1 MLKVGDIVRIKT
13 WEEMLEDENI
23 YENVSFNTLWD
34 KDHETNFT
42 KEMKQHCGKVITI
55 DEDNLLE
62 YRDDVIWYNTW
73 EFFNWTYTIIGNIN
87 ELNQTCIIKNRTK
100 VIVEQDKTGQKLSLF
115 SDKTPIL
122 SDGDIIKDK
131 EGNVGIV
138 LNNYIRYSKCS
149 TLINTD
155 NISKIYKVKEN
166 NTCGYKDIL
175 NSFEID
181 RYCDVI
187 WERLEIEQS
196 LDGLEIGTKVKVK
209 NKLLN
214 ITETLTVGRFNSNKV
229 LIRDGLTCY
238 NFNSDK
244 HEILEIIK

>member
-1 MLKVGDIVRIKT
+1 MFTKKDIEDIIINYIK
-13 WEEMLEDENI
+13 
-23 YENVSFNTLWD
+23 D
-34 KDHETNFT
+34 KDNESLELLLQDKRCNPYVAYHVDEFYNVMECIKDLYREC
-42 KEMKQHCGKVITI
+42 KEENK
-55 DEDNLLE
+55 
-62 YRDDVIWYNTW
+62 
-73 EFFNWTYTIIGNIN
+73 
-87 ELNQTCIIKNRTK
+87 TK
-100 VIVEQDKTGQKLSLF
+100 VVVKQGETGQKLSLF
-115 SDKTPIL
+115 SNKTPIL

-166 NTCGYKDIL
+166 NPCGYKDIL
-175 NSFEID
+175 NSFDID

-196 LDGLEIGTKVKVK
+196 LDELEIGTKVKVK

-238 NFNSDK
+238 NFNLDK
-244 HEILEIIK
+244 YEILEIIK

>member
-1 MLKVGDIVRIKT
+1 MLKAGDKIRIKT
-13 WEEMLEDENI
+13 WEEMLDYEYI
-23 YENVSFNTLWD
+23 YEDIYGNLCKRGDNTEYFIPSMKKYCNRIIYLND
-34 KDHETNFT
+34 YNDETVYHNGW
-42 KEMKQHCGKVITI
+42 K
-55 DEDNLLE
+55 
-62 YRDDVIWYNTW
+62 
-73 EFFNWTYTIIGNIN
+73 FFPWTYEILEENKTN
-87 ELNQTCIIKNRTK
+87 
-100 VIVEQDKTGQKLSLF
+100 VIVEQGKTGQKLSLF

-138 LNNYIRYSKCS
+138 LNDYIRYSKCS

-166 NTCGYKDIL
+166 NPCGYKDIL

-196 LDGLEIGTKVKVK
+196 LDELEIGTKVKVK

-244 HEILEIIK
+244 YEILEIIK

>member
-1 MLKVGDIVRIKT
+1 MKNDKYYIQKT
-13 WEEMLEDENI
+13 INNLTPDNINKNEIYLNDYNDETVYHNG
-23 YENVSFNTLWD
+23 W
-34 KDHETNFT
+34 K
-42 KEMKQHCGKVITI
+42 
-55 DEDNLLE
+55 
-62 YRDDVIWYNTW
+62 
-73 EFFNWTYTIIGNIN
+73 FFPWTYEILEENKTN
-87 ELNQTCIIKNRTK
+87 
-100 VIVEQDKTGQKLSLF
+100 VIVEQGKTGQKLSLF

-166 NTCGYKDIL
+166 NPCGYKDIL

-196 LDGLEIGTKVKVK
+196 LDDLEIGTKVKVK

-229 LIRDGLTCY
+229 LIQDGLTCY
-238 NFNSDK
+238 KFNSDK
-244 HEILEIIK
+244 YEILEIIK

>member
-1 MLKVGDIVRIKT
+1 MLKEGDIVRIKT
-13 WEEMLEDENI
+13 VEEMLEDKNVYEDYLRNLEYNSSSIIFVEEMRKYCDKTITVTNCNSDTFNYRGWIFVPWI
-23 YENVSFNTLWD
+23 YEIL
-34 KDHETNFT
+34 
-42 KEMKQHCGKVITI
+42 
-55 DEDNLLE
+55 
-62 YRDDVIWYNTW
+62 
-73 EFFNWTYTIIGNIN
+73 
-87 ELNQTCIIKNRTK
+87 
-100 VIVEQDKTGQKLSLF
+100 EQDEKLTQNCHMENEENKSKQEKNEDKNDEN

-175 NSFEID
+175 NPFEID

-196 LDGLEIGTKVKVK
+196 LDELEIGTKVKVK

-244 HEILEIIK
+244 YEILEIIK

>member
-13 WEEMLEDENI
+13 WEEMLEDKNVYEDSYGNLCKRGDNTEYFIPSMKKYCNRII
-23 YENVSFNTLWD
+23 YLNDYND
-34 KDHETNFT
+34 ETVYHNGW
-42 KEMKQHCGKVITI
+42 K
-55 DEDNLLE
+55 
-62 YRDDVIWYNTW
+62 
-73 EFFNWTYTIIGNIN
+73 FFPWTYEILEENKTN
-87 ELNQTCIIKNRTK
+87 
-100 VIVEQDKTGQKLSLF
+100 VIVEQGKTRQKLSLF
-115 SDKTPIL
+115 SNETPIL

-138 LNNYIRYSKCS
+138 LNDYIRYSKCS

-166 NTCGYKDIL
+166 NPCGYKDIL
-175 NSFEID
+175 NSFDID

-196 LDGLEIGTKVKVK
+196 LDELEIGTKVKVK

-229 LIRDGLTCY
+229 LIQDGLTCY
-238 NFNSDK
+238 KFNSDK
-244 HEILEIIK
+244 YEILEIIK

>member
-1 MLKVGDIVRIKT
+1 MH
-13 WEEMLEDENI
+13 N
-23 YENVSFNTLWD
+23 
-34 KDHETNFT
+34 
-42 KEMKQHCGKVITI
+42 
-55 DEDNLLE
+55 
-62 YRDDVIWYNTW
+62 
-73 EFFNWTYTIIGNIN
+73 
-87 ELNQTCIIKNRTK
+87 KNRTK
-100 VIVEQDKTGQKLSLF
+100 FVVEQSKSGQKLSLF

-196 LDGLEIGTKVKVK
+196 LDELEIGTKVKVK

-238 NFNSDK
+238 NFSSDK
-244 HEILEIIK
+244 YEILEIIK

>member
-1 MLKVGDIVRIKT
+1 MLKAGDKIRIKT
-13 WEEMLEDENI
+13 WEEMLDYENI
-23 YENVSFNTLWD
+23 YEDIYGNLCKRGDNTEYFIPSMKKYCNRIIYLND
-34 KDHETNFT
+34 YNDETVYHNGW
-42 KEMKQHCGKVITI
+42 K
-55 DEDNLLE
+55 
-62 YRDDVIWYNTW
+62 
-73 EFFNWTYTIIGNIN
+73 FFPWTYEILEENKTN
-87 ELNQTCIIKNRTK
+87 
-100 VIVEQDKTGQKLSLF
+100 VIVEQSKTGQKLSLF

-166 NTCGYKDIL
+166 NPCGYKDIL

-196 LDGLEIGTKVKVK
+196 LDELEIGTKVKVK

-214 ITETLTVGRFNSNKV
+214 IAETLTVGRFNSNKV

-244 HEILEIIK
+244 YEILEIIK

>member
-13 WEEMLEDENI
+13 WEEMLEDKNVYEDSYGNLCKRGDNTEYFIPSMKKYCNRII
-23 YENVSFNTLWD
+23 YLNDYND
-34 KDHETNFT
+34 ETVYHNGW
-42 KEMKQHCGKVITI
+42 K
-55 DEDNLLE
+55 
-62 YRDDVIWYNTW
+62 
-73 EFFNWTYTIIGNIN
+73 FFPWTYEILEENKTN
-87 ELNQTCIIKNRTK
+87 
-100 VIVEQDKTGQKLSLF
+100 VIVEQGKTGQKLSLF

-122 SDGDIIKDK
+122 TDGNIVKDK
-131 EGNVGIV
+131 EGNIGIV

-196 LDGLEIGTKVKVK
+196 LDELEIGTKVKVK

-238 NFNSDK
+238 NFSSDK
-244 HEILEIIK
+244 YEILEIIK

>member
-1 MLKVGDIVRIKT
+1 MLKEGDIVRIKT
-13 WEEMLEDENI
+13 VEEMLEDKNV
-23 YENVSFNTLWD
+23 YEDYLRN
-34 KDHETNFT
+34 
-42 KEMKQHCGKVITI
+42 
-55 DEDNLLE
+55 LE
-62 YRDDVIWYNTW
+62 YNSSSIIFVEEMRKYCDKTITVTNCNSDT
-73 EFFNWTYTIIGNIN
+73 FNYRGWIFVPWMYEI
-87 ELNQTCIIKNRTK
+87 L
-100 VIVEQDKTGQKLSLF
+100 EQDEKLTQNCHMENEENKSKQEKNEDKNDEN

-175 NSFEID
+175 NPFEID

-196 LDGLEIGTKVKVK
+196 LDELEIGTKVKVK

-244 HEILEIIK
+244 YEILEIIK

>member
-1 MLKVGDIVRIKT
+1 MLKAGDKIRIKT
-13 WEEMLEDENI
+13 WEEMLDYENI
-23 YENVSFNTLWD
+23 YEDIYGNLCKRGDNTEYFIPSMKKYCNRIIYLND
-34 KDHETNFT
+34 YNDETVYHNGW
-42 KEMKQHCGKVITI
+42 K
-55 DEDNLLE
+55 
-62 YRDDVIWYNTW
+62 
-73 EFFNWTYTIIGNIN
+73 FFPWTYEILEENKTN
-87 ELNQTCIIKNRTK
+87 
-100 VIVEQDKTGQKLSLF
+100 VIVEQGKTRQKLSLF
-115 SDKTPIL
+115 SNETPIL

-138 LNNYIRYSKCS
+138 LNDYIRYSKCS

-166 NTCGYKDIL
+166 NPCGYKDIL
-175 NSFEID
+175 NSFDID

-196 LDGLEIGTKVKVK
+196 LDELEIGTKVKVK

-229 LIRDGLTCY
+229 LIQDGLTCY
-238 NFNSDK
+238 KFNSDK
-244 HEILEIIK
+244 YEILEIIK

>member
-1 MLKVGDIVRIKT
+1 MLKAGDKIRIKT
-13 WEEMLEDENI
+13 WEEMLDYENI
-23 YENVSFNTLWD
+23 YEDIYGNLCKRGDNTEYFIPSMKKYCNRIIYLND
-34 KDHETNFT
+34 YNDETVYHNGW
-42 KEMKQHCGKVITI
+42 K
-55 DEDNLLE
+55 
-62 YRDDVIWYNTW
+62 
-73 EFFNWTYTIIGNIN
+73 FFPWTYEILEENKTN
-87 ELNQTCIIKNRTK
+87 
-100 VIVEQDKTGQKLSLF
+100 VIVEQSKTGQKLSLF

-196 LDGLEIGTKVKVK
+196 LDELEIGTKVKVK

-238 NFNSDK
+238 NFSSDK
-244 HEILEIIK
+244 YEILEIIK